1 MMKKSKGIINKR
13 ARFDYDLKDGLRVGV
28 VLTGGETKALRSNG
42 GQLTGSYV
50 NIKDDELWLIGSTIR
65 SVNPNDKDEQR
76 SRKLLAK
83 KREIAELSRKKEQ
96 GLSIVP
102 IRFLTDGRYI
112 KLEIATGKGKK
123 RYDKRQVIKKRDE
136 ERNIS
141 RSIKSRI

>member
-1 MMKKSKGIINKR
+1 MKKSKGIINKR